1 LLLKISPYLD
11 EAELDCLYDPE
22 FMVFSEPKFSRD
34 AVDEAGEYL
43 VTMDS
48 DPKEINYDKLTESI
62 NR

>member
-1 LLLKISPYLD
+1 
-11 EAELDCLYDPE
+11 
-22 FMVFSEPKFSRD
+22 MVFSEPKFSRD